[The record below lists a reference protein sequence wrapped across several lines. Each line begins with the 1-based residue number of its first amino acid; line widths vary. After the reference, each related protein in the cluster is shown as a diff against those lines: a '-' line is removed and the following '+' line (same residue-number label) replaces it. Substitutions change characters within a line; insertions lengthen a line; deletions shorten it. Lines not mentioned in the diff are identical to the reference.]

1 MQRLLRP
8 VQKGWD
14 ILIYRLRTQG
24 LRTTLVW
31 LYGRGVP
38 KITGVPMVKYSRITK
53 QIYVG
58 AQFRRLGQSR
68 LRKWGVTGVV
78 NMRLEYDDAA
88 HDLTLDHYCH
98 LPTIDD
104 DAPTLAHLDKGVA
117 FIQQVIAKGGKIY
130 IHCAGGI
137 GRAPTMAVAYFVR
150 HGFSVDEAV
159 RLIKQVRPFINIM
172 PAQMEQLRRLEAA
185 ELEARRSK

>member
-1 MQRLLRP
+1 MQKLRKSIP
-8 VQKGWD
+8 KGWD

-24 LRTTLVW
+24 VRTTLVW

-38 KITGVPMVKYSRITK
+38 KITGIPITKYSRITK
-53 QIYVG
+53 QLYVG
-58 AQFRRLGQSR
+58 AQFRRMGKRRLKKLGI
-68 LRKWGVTGVV
+68 TGVV
-78 NMRLEYDDAA
+78 NMRIEYDDAA

-104 DAPTLAHLDKGVA
+104 VAPTLDHLDEGVA
-117 FIQQVIAKGGKIY
+117 FIRQVVAEGGKVY

-137 GRAPTMAVAYFVR
+137 GRAPTMAIAYFVR
-150 HGFSVDEAV
+150 HGFSVDEAM

-172 PAQMEQLRRLEAA
+172 PVQMEQLRRFEAMVR
-185 ELEARRSK
+185 EQQYSR